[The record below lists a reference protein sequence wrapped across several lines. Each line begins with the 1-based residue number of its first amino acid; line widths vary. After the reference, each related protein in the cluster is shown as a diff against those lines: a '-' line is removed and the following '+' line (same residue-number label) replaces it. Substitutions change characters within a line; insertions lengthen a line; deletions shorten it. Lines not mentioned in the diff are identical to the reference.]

1 MLEYFSIL
9 LLANKPTRMKTN
21 RLSVISVAFFC
32 LLFQNIVAQTPN
44 WADENSRKL
53 KYSDRDWIVSY
64 SSEQN
69 RSKEDPSILQ
79 AKLIDLATTNL
90 VQSIQTTITS
100 ISTANTIE
108 MDSKLHQTFQQ
119 TSTSASNLKVT
130 GLKSE
135 SAYDPKTKT
144 AYAIVYAKR
153 ADLSNYYNGVVTRNL
168 AQITEKIATIM
179 KMADSN
185 TRDEALKL
193 ISECQ
198 TLFREAEEA
207 QTMLVAINK
216 TVSDDLVKY
225 TDYSK
230 LRSDLDQQSS
240 KIRKAENLTI
250 DEAASIIAAELSM
263 QKDKLIAP
271 IKLSY
276 FTFQETGMNSP
287 FSRRMQIALE
297 QKLVESGIN
306 VDKTVKTDESIA
318 SLKGTVITGT
328 YWEEGNS
335 IRVISM
341 VRSIETGKPLTS
353 TEAKL
358 SVEKL
363 TQVNLQTKPE
373 NFKDAYANMR
383 VFSKDEIEGGD
394 LKVELWTNKG
404 TENLIF
410 TEGEHM
416 KLSVRANKE
425 CYLRVIYHLADG
437 QKVLLLDNYYIST
450 DKVNKVYELPYEFE
464 CSEPYGVETL
474 QLNAQELA
482 FGGLRTQNQDGYEFI
497 VDDMQTILI
506 GTRGM
511 KKVTKSELKA
521 ERRVTITTMR
531 N

>member
-1 MLEYFSIL
+1 MKVYKLSL
-9 LLANKPTRMKTN
+9 LCIAVFL
-21 RLSVISVAFFC
+21 LSSK
-32 LLFQNIVAQTPN
+32 NTDAQVPQ

-53 KYSDRDWIVSY
+53 KFPDSEWIVSY
-64 SSEQN
+64 ASEQN
-69 RSKEDPSILQ
+69 RSKEEPSALQ
-79 AKLIDLATTNL
+79 AKLIDFASTNL
-90 VQSIQTTITS
+90 IQSIQTTITA

-108 MDSKLHQTFQQ
+108 MDNKIHQTFQQ
-119 TSTSASNLKVT
+119 ASTSASNLKVT
-130 GLKSE
+130 GLKNE
-135 SAYDPKTKT
+135 SAYDAKSKTGF
-144 AYAIVYAKR
+144 AIVYAKR
-153 ADLSNYYNGVVTRNL
+153 SELSKYYNEVVKRNL
-168 AQITEKIATIM
+168 TQITEKIAIIM
-179 KMADSN
+179 KMVDSN
-185 TRDEALKL
+185 SRDEALRL

-207 QTMLVAINK
+207 QTLLVAINK
-216 TVSDDLVKY
+216 TASDDLVKY

-230 LRSDLDQQSS
+230 LRGELDQQSS

-250 DEAASIIAAELSM
+250 DEAASIIAAELVS
-263 QKDKLIAP
+263 QKDKFVAP

-297 QKLVESGIN
+297 QKLVASGVNIDN
-306 VDKTVKTDESIA
+306 SVNTNQA
-318 SLKGTVITGT
+318 SSSKGTLISGT

-335 IRVISM
+335 VRV
-341 VRSIETGKPLTS
+341 VCLARSIETGKPVGS

-358 SVEKL
+358 SAEKL
-363 TQVNLQTKPE
+363 AQTNLQIKPE
-373 NFKDAYANMR
+373 NFQDAYANMR
-383 VFSKDEIEGGD
+383 VFSKGEIEGGD
-394 LKVELWTNKG
+394 LNVEIWTNKG
-404 TENLIF
+404 SNNLIF

-464 CSEPYGVETL
+464 CSEPFGVETL

-497 VDDMQTILI
+497 VDDMQTILV

-511 KKVTKSELKA
+511 KKVTKNELKA